1 MTTNFVRRTTK
12 ILVLNP
18 NSSVSM
24 THGVEKAIGSM
35 DLSPVGLFHS

>member
-18 NSSVSM
+18 NSSGAM
-24 THGVEKAIGSM
+24 TRGLEEAIKDM
-35 DLSPVGLFHS
+35 DLFQVCA